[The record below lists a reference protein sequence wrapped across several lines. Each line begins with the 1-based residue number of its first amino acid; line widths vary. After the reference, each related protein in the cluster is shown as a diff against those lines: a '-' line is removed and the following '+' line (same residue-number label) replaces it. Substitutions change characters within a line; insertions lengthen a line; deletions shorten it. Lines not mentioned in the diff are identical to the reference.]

1 MACSL
6 VVFEVW
12 LFLSLAG
19 FVVLLGFELRSPH
32 ASTETDIDGTG

>member
-19 FVVLLGFELRSPH
+19 FEVLLRFELRSLH
-32 ASTETDIDGTG
+32 ASTGTDVDGTG